1 MQRVTAHSGPR
12 GIGDTV
18 RVKDRDANGAELSTT
33 VNLGTIRTEATV
45 ADFLAAHP
53 KYVGVS
59 PLPFTH
65 FYFYDVDETDPNVAR
80 LLAWFDAQPART

>member
-1 MQRVTAHSGPR
+1 
-12 GIGDTV
+12 
-18 RVKDRDANGAELSTT
+18 
-33 VNLGTIRTEATV
+33 
-45 ADFLAAHP
+45 
-53 KYVGVS
+53 VGVS